1 MTLTTG
7 SLEERVGIS
16 QFLNKDNPGFRGT
29 IKERGVPNTAEGG
42 DSKLLFTIHY
52 SSGSVPTF
60 DKIRFGLRP

>member
-29 IKERGVPNTAEGG
+29 IKERGVPNTAEGVIEVV
-42 DSKLLFTIHY
+42 KMLTI
-52 SSGSVPTF
+52 F
-60 DKIRFGLRP
+60 IRHCIQQCCGTGTI

>member
-29 IKERGVPNTAEGG
+29 IKERGVPNSAQRG
-42 DSKLLFTIHY
+42 H
-52 SSGSVPTF
+52 SSSVVDP
-60 DKIRFGLRP
+60 DPHQIKIRILI